1 VSGTVHKGF
10 ESLREIFTAEVGSGA
25 FAVVR
30 DGEVLVDLWS
40 GQAEDALNVLFS
52 GTKGITAAVVAIL
65 TERGLLDPDE
75 RVSAYWPEFQA
86 DIKVSH
92 VLSHTA
98 GLPYVDA
105 DVSLLD
111 NEASARVLA
120 TQNPLWTPGSRVAYH
135 ALTYGYLLTE
145 LIRHV
150 TGSGVGKLI
159 QELLAQPYGLD
170 LHLGTDLG
178 SRVAPIFRAPGYR
191 ISTFLQDEERRVIV
205 DRMYRGLLDGDL
217 PNSPEYR
224 RAELSAASGL
234 GTARAMAGLYDLLVS
249 GKVVPLAGAT
259 RTWSRGLDA
268 VNDRPV
274 HFGLGFELPDEIG
287 TYGPAAVAF
296 GHSGAGGGRHGA
308 WPEAGLGFSFTTGEM
323 RSEDVDTRANSL
335 LAELHTLV

>member
-1 VSGTVHKGF
+1 
-10 ESLREIFTAEVGSGA
+10 
-25 FAVVR
+25 
-30 DGEVLVDLWS
+30 
-40 GQAEDALNVLFS
+40 
-52 GTKGITAAVVAIL
+52 
-65 TERGLLDPDE
+65 
-75 RVSAYWPEFQA
+75 
-86 DIKVSH
+86 
-92 VLSHTA
+92 
-98 GLPYVDA
+98 VDA
-105 DVSLLD
+105 NVSLLD

-274 HFGLGFELPDEIG
+274 HFGLGFELADEIG